1 MPRFFRGE
9 PTPVFCFY
17 CSVPVSKQWWK
28 PYCFASREFVL
39 YWCKISPA
47 PCRERACPFRLPRFC
62 RHPPVVLTQQAH
74 RHNVNALLKKRIYP
88 FRFFSGALL
97 LLRIHLLRYPG
108 IETLVE
114 TVVASHYVSAVFSFL
129 PHSIGSPVK
138 GSRQLAAEGLTAINY
153 QLLALRCGQ
162 RSLVGNGLARSAC
175 YVHLRS

>member
-1 MPRFFRGE
+1 MVETILFRVPENLCYIGAKYRLHL
-9 PTPVFCFY
+9 VGSGLAR
-17 CSVPVSKQWWK
+17 SVLL
-28 PYCFASREFVL
+28 R
-39 YWCKISPA
+39 
-47 PCRERACPFRLPRFC
+47 FRL
-62 RHPPVVLTQQAH
+62 HPPVVLTQQAH

-138 GSRQLAAEGLTAINY
+138 GSRQLAAAVSSS
-153 QLLALRCGQ
+153 LRPT
-162 RSLVGNGLARSAC
+162 VARRERI
-175 YVHLRS
+175 YPFRMLRSCRQLPVGTPQHTYRQQRKCASKKRPLNIAVP

>member
-1 MPRFFRGE
+1 MRE
-9 PTPVFCFY
+9 PG
-17 CSVPVSKQWWK
+17 SKLRWK
-28 PYCFASREFVL
+28 PCFLAPRKIVL
-39 YWCKISPA
+39 YWCKISSA

-162 RSLVGNGLARSAC
+162 RSLVGNGLACPVCQGFFRAYRSC
-175 YVHLRS
+175 

>member
-1 MPRFFRGE
+1 MVETILFRVPENLCYIGAKYRLHL
-9 PTPVFCFY
+9 VGSGLAR
-17 CSVPVSKQWWK
+17 SVLL
-28 PYCFASREFVL
+28 R
-39 YWCKISPA
+39 
-47 PCRERACPFRLPRFC
+47 FRL
-62 RHPPVVLTQQAH
+62 HPPVVLTQQAH

-138 GSRQLAAEGLTAINY
+138 GSRQLCCRGVLV
-153 QLLALRCGQ
+153 ALWRTYEYGDCSGPTGIYRQ
-162 RSLVGNGLARSAC
+162 NHICLV
-175 YVHLRS
+175 

>member
-1 MPRFFRGE
+1 MVETILFRVPENLCYIGAKYRLHL
-9 PTPVFCFY
+9 VGSGLAR
-17 CSVPVSKQWWK
+17 SVLL
-28 PYCFASREFVL
+28 R
-39 YWCKISPA
+39 
-47 PCRERACPFRLPRFC
+47 FRL
-62 RHPPVVLTQQAH
+62 HPPVVLTQQAH

-138 GSRQLAAEGLTAINY
+138 GSRQLAAEGVTAINY

-162 RSLVGNGLARSAC
+162 RSLVGNGFIRSAC
-175 YVHLRS
+175 CGLVGSSRSGHRNIRIGSSVNAPLKNGL

>member
-1 MPRFFRGE
+1 ML
-9 PTPVFCFY
+9 
-17 CSVPVSKQWWK
+17 VPGSEHWWK
-28 PYCFASREFVL
+28 PLRFASR
-39 YWCKISPA
+39 KICSILVQNIACTLCLPLH
-47 PCRERACPFRLPRFC
+47 PCREQACLFRLLRF
-62 RHPPVVLTQQAH
+62 RLHLPVVLTQQAH

-114 TVVASHYVSAVFSFL
+114 TVVASQYVSAVFSFL

-162 RSLVGNGLARSAC
+162 RSLVGNGFIRSAC
-175 YVHLRS
+175 CGLVGSSRSC